1 MMDDYTSL
9 AEILDIEVY
18 DVNDEQTTVGELLDN
33 LTPED
38 KEKLR
43 KRLNEN

>member
-1 MMDDYTSL
+1 MDDYTSL